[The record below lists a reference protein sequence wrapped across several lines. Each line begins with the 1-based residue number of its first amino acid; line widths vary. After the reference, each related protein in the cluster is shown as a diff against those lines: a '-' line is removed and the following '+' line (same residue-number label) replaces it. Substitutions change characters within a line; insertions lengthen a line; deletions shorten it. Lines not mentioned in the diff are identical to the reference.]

1 MMFGRKKVETAPIK
15 EDVIESEEKATFTTI
30 TEPALSVEDD
40 PFKALPDT
48 KELVEEMFGDALD
61 RFFVV
66 DSKLV
71 SGEKLAVIRLEDF
84 YQIVCDR
91 LHVDPES
98 TQYSS
103 YAS

>member
-1 MMFGRKKVETAPIK
+1 
-15 EDVIESEEKATFTTI
+15 
-30 TEPALSVEDD
+30 
-40 PFKALPDT
+40 
-48 KELVEEMFGDALD
+48 MFGDALD

-103 YAS
+103 YAN

>member
-1 MMFGRKKVETAPIK
+1 
-15 EDVIESEEKATFTTI
+15 
-30 TEPALSVEDD
+30 VEDD
-40 PFKALPDT
+40 PFKALPDA

-91 LHVDPES
+91 LNVDPES